1 MYDMTDE
8 QEADVSEDRSE
19 ETDDTFDYDKLLSRA
34 WENLPESVKEHS
46 RFVIPQIDALAEGNS
61 TVVRNFADIAG
72 ILNREMGHIFS
83 YLLKELG
90 TAGMVEGRRGVFKG
104 RISPRNIAQKLENY
118 TNAFVLCSECHKPDT
133 QIVKEGRTQIL
144 LCEACGGHRP
154 IKVKKASSRSD
165 LEAVREG
172 AVIEVMIIDI
182 GQKGDGVAKEGGYT
196 IFVPGVTK
204 GAKVKVK
211 IEKTQGRIAFS
222 RKVLEA

>member
-1 MYDMTDE
+1 MTDE
-8 QEADVSEDRSE
+8 KEAEVSEKNAE
-19 ETDDTFDYDKLLSRA
+19 EPDDTFDYDKLLSRA
-34 WENLPESVKEHS
+34 WKNLPESVKEHS
-46 RFVIPQIDALAEGNS
+46 RFMIPPIDALAEGNS

-72 ILNREMGHIFS
+72 ALNRDMSHIFS

-133 QIVKEGRTQIL
+133 RIVKEGRTQIL

-154 IKVKKASSRSD
+154 IKVKRASSRSD
-165 LEAVREG
+165 LAAVREG
-172 AVIEVMIIDI
+172 AVLEVMIMDI

-204 GAKVKVK
+204 GARVK
-211 IEKTQGRIAFS
+211 INIQRIHGRIAFA
-222 RKVLEA
+222 KKELEA